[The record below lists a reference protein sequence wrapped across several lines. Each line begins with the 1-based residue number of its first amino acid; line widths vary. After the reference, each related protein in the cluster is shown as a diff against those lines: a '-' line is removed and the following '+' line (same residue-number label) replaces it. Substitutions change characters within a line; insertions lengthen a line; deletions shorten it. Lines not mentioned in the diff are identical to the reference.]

1 MIFIDASN
9 MNKSAEHLG
18 FKIDYKKF
26 KHFLERF
33 LEHNGF
39 RLVRPY
45 YYTVEDKDS
54 TQPIFHSKL
63 RNFGYELKIKDIV
76 KINSKYEEK
85 EIDIKIAT
93 DILYF
98 GYNNSYDLALICTGD
113 KDFLPVIERIK
124 DLGKWVYIAAF
135 EHSCAEI
142 LIKICDQFINLSEC
156 KNEIEYK

>member
-9 MNKSAEHLG
+9 LNKSAEYLG

-26 KHFLERF
+26 KQFFERF

-45 YYTVEDKDS
+45 YYSVEDKDS
-54 TQPIFHSKL
+54 SQPIFHSKL
-63 RNFGYELKIKDIV
+63 RNLGYELKIQEIIKT
-76 KINSKYEEK
+76 NSKYEEK

-93 DILYF
+93 DLLYF
-98 GYNNSYDLALICTGD
+98 GFNNSYDLALLCTGD
-113 KDFLPVIERIK
+113 KDFLPAIERIK

-135 EHSCAEI
+135 EHSCAEN
-142 LIKICDQFINLSEC
+142 LLKISDHFINLSEC
-156 KNEIEYK
+156 KNEIEYR